1 MSKENFADVTEDKR
15 VDNVVDR
22 IRQILFGEQI
32 AEIERH
38 FEKLEERLAEE
49 SIQLRRDL
57 TQRLDQLAAELRKEI
72 QSISSE
78 LEDDSKK
85 RVELSELFA
94 NISLS
99 LKGKPNDQDFG

>member
-1 MSKENFADVTEDKR
+1 MSKEKFTDVAEQPPL
-15 VDNVVDR
+15 DNGIDR

-32 AEIERH
+32 VAIERH

-57 TQRLDQLAAELRKEI
+57 TQRIDQLAAELRKEI
-72 QSISSE
+72 HNISAE

-85 RVELSELFA
+85 QVELAELFA

-99 LKGKPNDQDFG
+99 LKGNPQDQNTG